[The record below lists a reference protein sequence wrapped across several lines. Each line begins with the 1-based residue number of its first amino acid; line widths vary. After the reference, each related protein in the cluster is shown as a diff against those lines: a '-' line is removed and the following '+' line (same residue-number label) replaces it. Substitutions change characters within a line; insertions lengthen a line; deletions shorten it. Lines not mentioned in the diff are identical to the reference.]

1 MPLVITMEEREE
13 FYIDDERFMV
23 KKIYSDGKCDI
34 LAGDKTITIGDL
46 KAEEV
51 SPEVWVA
58 AGLLSENARF
68 LRLIF
73 KAPRSISI
81 QRGSRYRG
89 GYDGR

>member
-1 MPLVITMEEREE
+1 MPLVITVEEGEAL
-13 FYIDDERFMV
+13 YIDDERFV
-23 KKIYSDGKCDI
+23 IKKIYSDGKCDI
-34 LAGDKTITIGDL
+34 SAGWETITLGDL
-46 KAEEV
+46 KAEEI

-81 QRGSRYRG
+81 QRGSRYRKNHEG
-89 GYDGR
+89 